1 MELMRNPTKIKVVGI
16 GGSGGNAISRM
27 KKCKI
32 KGVELIAVNADAQD
46 LAKTRADVKIRIGGK
61 TTQGLGTGMNP
72 EIGRKSALEN
82 RQEIADALKG
92 SDMIFIA
99 CGMGGGTGSGA
110 APIIA
115 ETAKESGALTL
126 AVVTKPF
133 SFEGQVRERIA
144 GNSIKRLK
152 EKVDTLIS
160 ISNDKLLA
168 TLDPNISLLSA
179 FWICDDILR
188 QAVQGI
194 SDLISLPGIINIDF
208 ADVKAIM
215 ENSGSALFGMGRA
228 QGEDRAEKAA
238 ISAINSPLLDISMKG
253 AKGILFNVSG
263 GKDISLSEI
272 DRVAKVITQEVN
284 PGARIIFGAVQ
295 DEKLKKGEIK
305 VTVIATGF

>member
-1 MELMRNPTKIKVVGI
+1 MRNPTKIKVVGI